1 MFTKGNKVYAD
12 AGKYLVSKDRRII
25 ALNITGSIDDYDEEE
40 INSPLDIEIKDGL
53 IYYQNRKLICA
64 PEIMDYAGIK
74 TKMIKLRYS
83 NDDQLALMLN
93 KDNSEED
100 TELYNKM
107 QEWRAWS
114 ATFAKLVMAK
124 IEETTAEDSGVSD
137 TESEEMVA
145 E

>member
-1 MFTKGNKVYAD
+1 MFTKGEKVYAD
-12 AGKYLVSKDRRII
+12 AGKYLVSKDGKRF
-25 ALNITGSIDDYDEEE
+25 ALNIVGNQEDYIEEE
-40 INSPLDIEIKDGL
+40 LNSPLDIVIEGKI
-53 IYYQNRKLICA
+53 IFYHNRRFICA

-114 ATFAKLVMAK
+114 ATFAKLVMSK

-137 TESEEMVA
+137 TESEEVVA

>member
-12 AGKYLVSKDRRII
+12 AGKYLVSKDGKRF
-25 ALNITGSIDDYDEEE
+25 ALNIVGNQEDYIEEE
-40 INSPLDIEIKDGL
+40 LNSPLDIVIEGKMIF
-53 IYYQNRKLICA
+53 YHNRRFICS

-74 TKMIKLRYS
+74 TKMIKMRYS

-100 TELYNKM
+100 IELHNKM
-107 QEWRAWS
+107 QEWREWS
-114 ATFAKLVMAK
+114 GTFAKLVMSK

-137 TESEEMVA
+137 AEFEEMVA

>member
-40 INSPLDIEIKDGL
+40 INSPLDIEIKDSL

-107 QEWRAWS
+107 QEWREWS
-114 ATFAKLVMAK
+114 GTFAKLVMSK
-124 IEETTAEDSGVSD
+124 IEKTTAEDSGVSD
-137 TESEEMVA
+137 AEFEEMVA

>member
-12 AGKYLVSKDRRII
+12 AGKYLVSKDRRTI
-25 ALNITGSIDDYDEEE
+25 ALNITGSINDYDEEE

-53 IYYQNRKLICA
+53 IYYQNRKLICS

-114 ATFAKLVMAK
+114 ATFAKLVMSK
-124 IEETTAEDSGVSD
+124 IEETTKEDSGVSD
-137 TESEEMVA
+137 TESEEVVA

>member
-114 ATFAKLVMAK
+114 ATFAKLVMSK
-124 IEETTAEDSGVSD
+124 IEETTKEDSGVSD
-137 TESEEMVA
+137 TKSEEVVA

>member
-107 QEWRAWS
+107 QEWREWS
-114 ATFAKLVMAK
+114 GTFAKLVMSK

>member
-64 PEIMDYAGIK
+64 PEKLDYASIK
-74 TKMIKLRYS
+74 TKMIKSRYS

-100 TELYNKM
+100 KMYYDKM
-107 QEWRAWS
+107 QEWREFS
-114 ATFAKLVMAK
+114 GHIAKLFC
-124 IEETTAEDSGVSD
+124 EYLL
-137 TESEEMVA
+137 
-145 E
+145 

>member
-53 IYYQNRKLICA
+53 IYYQNRKLICS

-83 NDDQLALMLN
+83 NDDQLAVILN
-93 KDNSEED
+93 KDNREED

-107 QEWRAWS
+107 QEWREWS
-114 ATFAKLVMAK
+114 GRFAKLVMSK

>member
-1 MFTKGNKVYAD
+1 MFTKGNKVYSD
-12 AGKYLVSKDRRII
+12 AGKYLISKDRRTI
-25 ALNITGSIDDYDEEE
+25 ALNIIGSIDDYVEEE

-53 IYYQNRKLICA
+53 IYYQNGKLVCA
-64 PEIMDYAGIK
+64 PEKLDYASIK

-100 TELYNKM
+100 TELYDKM
-107 QEWRAWS
+107 QEWREWS
-114 ATFAKLVMAK
+114 GRFAKEVMAK
-124 IEETTAEDSGVSD
+124 IEEETISQMNKF
-137 TESEEMVA
+137 EEVI

>member
-83 NDDQLALMLN
+83 NDDQLALILN

-107 QEWRAWS
+107 QEWREWS
-114 ATFAKLVMAK
+114 GTFAKLVMSK

>member
-83 NDDQLALMLN
+83 NDDQLALILN

-107 QEWRAWS
+107 QEWREWS
-114 ATFAKLVMAK
+114 GRFAKEVMTK
-124 IEETTAEDSGVSD
+124 IEEEIIS
-137 TESEEMVA
+137 
-145 E
+145 

>member
-1 MFTKGNKVYAD
+1 
-12 AGKYLVSKDRRII
+12 
-25 ALNITGSIDDYDEEE
+25 
-40 INSPLDIEIKDGL
+40 
-53 IYYQNRKLICA
+53 
-64 PEIMDYAGIK
+64 
-74 TKMIKLRYS
+74 MIKLRYS
-83 NDDQLALMLN
+83 NDDQLALILN

-107 QEWRAWS
+107 QEWREWS
-114 ATFAKLVMAK
+114 GTFAKLVMAK

>member
-64 PEIMDYAGIK
+64 PVIMDYAGIK

-93 KDNSEED
+93 KVNSEED

-107 QEWRAWS
+107 QEWREWS

-124 IEETTAEDSGVSD
+124 LEETTAEDSGVSGA
-137 TESEEMVA
+137 EFEEMVA

>member
-1 MFTKGNKVYAD
+1 MFTKGNKVYSD
-12 AGKYLVSKDRRII
+12 AGKYLISKNRRTI
-25 ALNITGSIDDYDEEE
+25 ALNIIGSIDNYDEEE

-53 IYYQNRKLICA
+53 IYYQNRKLICS

-83 NDDQLALMLN
+83 NDDQLALILN

-100 TELYNKM
+100 TKLYNKM
-107 QEWRAWS
+107 QEWRVWS
-114 ATFAKLVMAK
+114 GTFAKLVMAK
-124 IEETTAEDSGVSD
+124 LEEPTAEDSGVSD

>member
-12 AGKYLVSKDRRII
+12 AGKYLVSKDRRTI

-53 IYYQNRKLICA
+53 IYYQNRKLICS

-114 ATFAKLVMAK
+114 GTFAKLVMSK
-124 IEETTAEDSGVSD
+124 IEETTKEDSGVSD
-137 TESEEMVA
+137 TESEEMVT

>member
-25 ALNITGSIDDYDEEE
+25 ALNITGSINDYDEEE
-40 INSPLDIEIKDGL
+40 LNSPLDIEIKDGL
-53 IYYQNRKLICA
+53 IYYQNRKLICS

-100 TELYNKM
+100 KMYYDKM
-107 QEWRAWS
+107 QEWREFS
-114 ATFAKLVMAK
+114 GHIAKLFC
-124 IEETTAEDSGVSD
+124 EYLL
-137 TESEEMVA
+137 
-145 E
+145 

>member
-74 TKMIKLRYS
+74 TKMIKMRYS

-93 KDNSEED
+93 KDNSDED
-100 TELYNKM
+100 TELHNKM
-107 QEWRAWS
+107 QEWRAW
-114 ATFAKLVMAK
+114 
-124 IEETTAEDSGVSD
+124 
-137 TESEEMVA
+137 
-145 E
+145 